1 MWPLDLLDD
10 SAWRPLTWTLLNF
23 LWQGMA
29 VAALWNVLFRLAR
42 ARSTQTHYLLGL
54 AGLLV
59 MAACPLVTIVLVQSE
74 TGTDKATSGVV
85 PLLVGRMPDRP
96 TNIPV
101 VADPRLLAR
110 GSNAATWKDDLVQRI
125 GDVQP
130 YLLGGWIMGLILFS
144 GRLLLGAVGIYRI
157 GRGRRGL
164 SGVLCPRVAALARRM
179 GFRKV
184 PGVFISPVARES
196 VVAGFLWPMVLLPA
210 AWLAEMPPEV
220 LEAVIAHELAHIRR
234 FDLWVNLFQRFLET
248 LLFYHPA
255 VWWLSRRVRLARE
268 MCCDE
273 LAAAATGERVV
284 YASALELAA
293 RKRVVPPNSFLEVA
307 LGVTRMTLL
316 ERVRNVLGLAAQS
329 ERDRWWPAA
338 VLALLVPPMIW
349 LMSATAVTSAQEKKP
364 ASEVKAVGRAKPAAS
379 PAHPR
384 YTATAVLQVRCE
396 PPTVA
401 GSTPFAS
408 QEWTRDRF
416 EIYKAT
422 QQQLLVSRFVLLAAL
437 REPAVTKLAATQ
449 HEQRSGDPVKWLKSQ
464 VRVTFPG
471 KAEIMEVSLT
481 ADDPDEAVILLR
493 AVVGAYLREVVN
505 AQLERK
511 RLRLSELDRAVSKKV
526 QDIRARRE
534 ELEKLAAKLG
544 TSTIEN
550 LTLKQKLSL
559 EELSL
564 YRQDLAWVQGEA
576 RRFKAELAAQQAVLK
591 NVDSS
596 AVSDAEVDA
605 MVQKDPVARE
615 LSTELGWKKL
625 DQLYMD
631 TAVVKG
637 ASPLYAER
645 YQKALKT
652 LQESYNARKAELVK
666 LLRQKRRSLIQSEVR
681 KLESSVAVLAE
692 QERAL
697 QRQVDAKQAEAT
709 RFGNS
714 TVDMAMLLGDI
725 KNADRVL
732 NQLAAE
738 RDRLRFECRVAP
750 RITLIEP
757 ACKPEAPDN

>member
-59 MAACPLVTIVLVQSE
+59 MAACPLLTLVLVESE
-74 TGTDKATSGVV
+74 AGADKATSGVV
-85 PLLVGRMPDRP
+85 PLLVGRVPDMPANVPLP
-96 TNIPV
+96 TNV
-101 VADPRLLAR
+101 RLLAR
-110 GSNAATWKDDLVQRI
+110 GSNPATWKDDLVQRI

-130 YLLGGWIMGLILFS
+130 YLLGGWITGLILFS

-164 SGVLCPRVAALARRM
+164 SGELCPRVAALARRM
-179 GFRKV
+179 GFRKI
-184 PGVFISPVARES
+184 PGVFVSPVARES
-196 VVAGFLWPMVLLPA
+196 LVAGFLRPMVLLPA

-255 VWWLSRRVRLARE
+255 VWWLSHRVRLARE

-273 LAAAATGERVV
+273 LAAAATGKRVV

-293 RKRVVPPNSFLEVA
+293 RKRLVPPRSFLEVA

-364 ASEVKAVGRAKPAAS
+364 ASEAKTVGQAK

-384 YTATAVLQVRCE
+384 YTATAVLQVRFE
-396 PPTVA
+396 LPTVA
-401 GSTPFAS
+401 GRAAE
-408 QEWTRDRF
+408 QWTRDRF

-422 QQQLLVSRFVLLAAL
+422 QRQLFLSRFVLSAAL
-437 REPAVTKLAATQ
+437 REPAVTKLAAIR

-481 ADDPDEAVILLR
+481 ADNPDEAVILLR
-493 AVVGAYLREVVN
+493 AVVDAYLHEVVN
-505 AQLERK
+505 VELDRK
-511 RLRLSELDRAVSKKV
+511 RLRLSELDRAVSNKV
-526 QDIRARRE
+526 RDIRARRE
-534 ELEKLAAKLG
+534 ELNTLAAKLG
-544 TSTIEN
+544 TSTTEN

-564 YRQDLAWVQGEA
+564 YRQDLGRVQRETW
-576 RRFKAELAAQQAVLK
+576 RLKAELAAQQAVLK
-591 NVDSS
+591 SIDNS
-596 AVSDAEVDA
+596 AVPDAEIDA

-625 DQLYMD
+625 DQLYTDMG
-631 TAVVKG
+631 VVKG
-637 ASPLYAER
+637 GSSLYTER

-666 LLRQKRRSLIQSEVR
+666 VVRQKRRSLIQSEVR

-697 QRQVDAKQAEAT
+697 QRQVDAKQVEAN

-714 TVDMAMLLGDI
+714 SVDMAMLLDDI
-725 KNADRVL
+725 KNADLVL
-732 NQLAAE
+732 NQLALE
-738 RDRLRFECRVAP
+738 RDRLRAECRVAP

-757 ACKPEAPDN
+757 ACKPEVPDN